1 MADLAIAMIGLLMS
15 AHRTPPAVV
24 ARVAGEADLDRLT
37 DILATSFFDDP
48 TWGQLLGEGERRS
61 RAMAALLGFLTR
73 SALRYPWVLISDAGE
88 SAAVWLPPGA
98 VEMLPDEHEPFE
110 QLIRDHTGAGAGAV
124 LEAFEQFEQAQ
135 PRQPHFYLSLL
146 GTHDD
151 SRGRGIGMGLLAEN
165 LRRIDALG
173 MPAYLE
179 STNPVNDARYAR
191 HGFEPV
197 GSFTVPTGAVV
208 TTMWRQPRDAS
219 AEPAAASPT

>member
-1 MADLAIAMIGLLMS
+1 MIGLLMS

-110 QLIRDHTGAGAGAV
+110 Q
-124 LEAFEQFEQAQ
+124 FEQAQ